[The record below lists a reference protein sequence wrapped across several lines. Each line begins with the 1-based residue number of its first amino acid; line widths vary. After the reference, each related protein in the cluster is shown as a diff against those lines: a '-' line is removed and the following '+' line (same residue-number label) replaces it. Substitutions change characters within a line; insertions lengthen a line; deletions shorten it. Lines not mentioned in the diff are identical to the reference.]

1 MNQTNTKRNTSILIK
16 VTSQEKAQIAK
27 NASAF
32 GGSVSEFIRHQSL
45 SPDEGSLDGAK
56 MQIVVRELCR
66 FSELIKNSD
75 ADQLRRNLE
84 EWSENIWLSMKC

>member
-1 MNQTNTKRNTSILIK
+1 MKQKSEKRDIPILIK
-16 VTSQEKAQIAK
+16 VTPQEKEQITK
-27 NASAF
+27 NAEAF
-32 GGSVSEFIRHQSL
+32 GGGVSEFIRHQSL

-75 ADQLRRNLE
+75 VDQLRRYLE
-84 EWSENIWLSMKC
+84 EWSENIWQSIK